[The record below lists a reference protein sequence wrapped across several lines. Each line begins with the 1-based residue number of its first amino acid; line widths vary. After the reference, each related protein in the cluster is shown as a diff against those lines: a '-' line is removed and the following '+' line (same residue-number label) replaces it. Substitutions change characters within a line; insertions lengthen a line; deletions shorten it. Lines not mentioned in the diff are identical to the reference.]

1 MKFSSTAVLFAT
13 LASQIYAH
21 TTGPWEIRP
30 YDSESLVLTLEAVED
45 LTFQAIDASMS
56 QRWLILDNPNG
67 PGSWVQ
73 NQETSRYIN
82 CNFADFLC
90 QESIHPQVWEVNRFD
105 EDGTISFVEPFSRR
119 TIHRTHEGNRRL
131 RLLPANGGYDD
142 RYTLG
147 QCKSSVWELVYG
159 TIILTFIFKGDL

>member
-21 TTGPWEIRP
+21 TTGPWTIRP
-30 YDSESLVLTLEAVED
+30 YGSDNLVLTLEDVED
-45 LTFQAIDASMS
+45 LTFQALNADDS
-56 QRWLILDNPNG
+56 QGWLILDNPNG

-90 QESIHPQVWEVNRFD
+90 QESINPQAWEVNRFD
-105 EDGTISFVEPFSRR
+105 EDGTVCFTEPSSRR
-119 TIHRTHEGNRRL
+119 TIHRTDEGRGRL
-131 RLLPANGGYDD
+131 RLLPVNGGYSD

-147 QCKSSVWELVYG
+147 QL
-159 TIILTFIFKGDL
+159 DL